1 MSKSVSIT
9 LANALVTSRIDY
21 CNALLYGISAKQ
33 SRRLQLVQ
41 NTLCRII
48 NHLPKY
54 SRISRELK
62 LLHWL
67 PVKQRITFKILVFT
81 YKALHT
87 HQPPYISSLLN
98 PYSCNRQ
105 TRRSNPDN
113 KYLHTPRYQ
122 QKIHK
127 SRNHFDWS
135 FEIAAPS
142 LWNSLPPHVRTAPS
156 LSSFRSQLKGHL
168 FTLAFPP

>member
-1 MSKSVSIT
+1 MLSNFRGLTTTKHVQPSAVALFSNTCTPTSKVKNLGVVFDSSLSMSKHVSQICSSCFYHIRDFRRIRRFLSKSVSIT

-67 PVKQRITFKILVFT
+67 PVKQRITFKILV
-81 YKALHT
+81 
-87 HQPPYISSLLN
+87 
-98 PYSCNRQ
+98 
-105 TRRSNPDN
+105 
-113 KYLHTPRYQ
+113 
-122 QKIHK
+122 
-127 SRNHFDWS
+127 
-135 FEIAAPS
+135 
-142 LWNSLPPHVRTAPS
+142 
-156 LSSFRSQLKGHL
+156 
-168 FTLAFPP
+168 

>member
-1 MSKSVSIT
+1 MLSAI
-9 LANALVTSRIDY
+9 VTSRIDY
-21 CNALLYGISAKQ
+21 CNSLLYGITVKQ

-67 PVKQRITFKILVFT
+67 PVKFRITFKILLIT

-87 HQPPYISSLLN
+87 HQPPYLSGLLS
-98 PYSCNRQ
+98 PYNCNRQ
-105 TRRSNPDN
+105 TRRSNPGN
-113 KYLHTPRYQ
+113 KFLHIPPFQ
-122 QKIHK
+122 HKIHK
-127 SRNHFDWS
+127 SQNHFGWS

-142 LWNSLPPHVRTAPS
+142 LWNSLPLHVRTAPS
-156 LSSFRSQLKGHL
+156 LGSFRSRLKGHL
-168 FTLAFPP
+168 FTLAYPP